1 MDGQPR
7 FFENNG
13 ARILELGH
21 PWSSLVRLDADEKG
35 VSQINTPAKNDNTG

>member
-21 PWSSLVRLDADEKG
+21 PWPSLVRLDAAEKG